1 MILRPSDLES
11 MKKLNESENTK
22 SVVPLDGYLG
32 IDKLPFKI
40 SVPMMLRTAFWAQ
53 NQCSYQRAENILRD
67 ECGVFI
73 NDDTVRLITNHI
85 GALVFTE
92 DHRKALKCYDM
103 FLSGKLPYT
112 RDQKGV
118 LYIQTDGAALNTR
131 LKDAGNST
139 WRENKLGLVFS
150 TDYIH
155 FWTDKKGER
164 QHRIL
169 KKEYTSL
176 LGNVDT
182 FKLFLLSCAV
192 RNGYGEYKKTIILSD
207 GATWIRNMAEE
218 IFPDAQHIL
227 DFFHLSENVYE
238 FAKFIFSMDK
248 TRYEPWAKD
257 ITKALRNSDYPLV
270 LHELAQFKDR
280 ELPSGV
286 VNLHG
291 YISNNI
297 HNIDYKTYIEQG
309 YFIGSGAIESAN
321 KTVLQQRL
329 KQAGMRWNVAS
340 AQNILTLR
348 AKYESNLWECD
359 VNQFILDHYA
369 QYR

>member
-1 MILRPSDLES
+1 MR
-11 MKKLNESENTK
+11 KLSESEKAK
-22 SVVPLDGYLG
+22 SVVPLDSYLG

-40 SVPMMLRTAFWAQ
+40 SVPMMLRAAFWAQ
-53 NQCSYQRAENILRD
+53 NQCSYQRAENILKD

-85 GALVFTE
+85 GKLVFTE
-92 DHRKALKCYDM
+92 DRVKALKCHDM

-112 RDQKGV
+112 RDKNGV

-131 LKDAGNST
+131 LRDEGNST

-150 TDYIH
+150 TDHIY

-164 QHRIL
+164 RHRIL
-169 KKEYTSL
+169 KREYTSFV
-176 LGNVDT
+176 GSVDT

-227 DFFHLSENVYE
+227 DFFHLSENVYS
-238 FAKFIFSMDK
+238 FAKHIFSMDK
-248 TRYEPWAKD
+248 DRYEPWARD
-257 ITKALRNSDYPLV
+257 ITKALRESDYPLV
-270 LHELAQFKDR
+270 LRELTQFKDR
-280 ELPSGV
+280 ESPPGV
-286 VNLHG
+286 VNLYG

-297 HNIDYKTYIEQG
+297 RNIDYKAYIEQG

-321 KTVLQQRL
+321 KIVLQQRL
-329 KQAGMRWNVAS
+329 KQAGMRWNVTS

-348 AKYESNLWECD
+348 AKYESDLWERD
-359 VNQFILDHYA
+359 VNQLIFDHYA
-369 QYR
+369 QHR